1 MTSATRVP
9 ESIGFYMDSDAWPG
23 GAELWLTHLM
33 KGLKDEA
40 CDVSIVLTEKAA
52 TDPWASLL
60 EESGVRVSRIRAT
73 RELDRAGVKEAA
85 AALEGQAVVHVN
97 KPHPRACLTAIEGA
111 RLAGASALVVSEH
124 VVAGPRSR
132 YPMGAAVVRR
142 LVARANALAD
152 VITVPSDASRATYV
166 EAYRP
171 EPSKV
176 VTVRGAVDL
185 TLYGGPV
192 DRVSVRRSLGLP
204 DGARAAAVVG
214 RLHEGKGLP
223 TALRAVP
230 IVRERIGDF
239 HLVVVGE
246 GDMRGELI
254 ALRDALGLSSAVH
267 IVGARDDVP
276 SVLKAVDLLIVPSE
290 SETAGLTAIEAGA
303 AGRPVVA
310 TNVGGLPEAVLDG
323 RTGVLV
329 PARDERAIADAVVRI
344 MSDAAV
350 AAQMGEAGR
359 KLVGEE
365 FGRGRLVSRMA
376 EVYAWALGGGPRS
389 S

>member
-1 MTSATRVP
+1 MTAATRVP
-9 ESIGFYMDSDAWPG
+9 ESVGFYMDSDAWPG

-33 KGLKDEA
+33 RGLRDEG
-40 CDVSIVLTEKAA
+40 CDVSIVLTEKVA

-60 EESGVRVSRIRAT
+60 EDNGVRVSRVRAT

-85 AALEGQAVVHVN
+85 AALAGQALVHVN
-97 KPHPRACLTAIEGA
+97 KPHPRACLPAIEGA

-124 VVAGPRSR
+124 VVSPPRSR

-142 LVARANALAD
+142 LVRRANALAD
-152 VITVPSDASRATYV
+152 VITVPSEASRATYI

-171 EPSKV
+171 DPSKV

-185 TLYGGPV
+185 RLYGRPV
-192 DRVSVRRSLGLP
+192 DRESVRGSLGLP
-204 DGARAAAVVG
+204 DGARAAAIVG
-214 RLHEGKGLP
+214 RLHAGKGLP
-223 TALRAVP
+223 TALRAVS
-230 IVRERIGDF
+230 IVRQRVGDF
-239 HLVVVGE
+239 HLVVVGD
-246 GDMRGELI
+246 GDMRGELV
-254 ALRDALGLSSAVH
+254 ALRDALGLSAAVH

-276 SVLKAVDLLIVPSE
+276 SVLQAVNLLLIPSE

-303 AGRPVVA
+303 AGIPVVA

-329 PARDERAIADAVVRI
+329 PPRDERAIADAVVRVL
-344 MSDAAV
+344 SDATV
-350 AAQMGEAGR
+350 AAEMGEAGR
-359 KLVGEE
+359 KFVCEE

-376 EVYAWALGGGPRS
+376 EVYAGALGREPRVS
-389 S
+389 